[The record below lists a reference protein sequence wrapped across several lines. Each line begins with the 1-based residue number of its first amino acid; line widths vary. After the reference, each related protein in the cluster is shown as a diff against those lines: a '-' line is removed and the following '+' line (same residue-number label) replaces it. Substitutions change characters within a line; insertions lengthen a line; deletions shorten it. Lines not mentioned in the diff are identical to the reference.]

1 MTERLYTAQ
10 HSISDTNMDPFVF
23 FFFNIEM
30 YPSLFFQDFANC
42 EKLRVTFAL

>member
-10 HSISDTNMDPFVF
+10 HSISDTNMDPFF